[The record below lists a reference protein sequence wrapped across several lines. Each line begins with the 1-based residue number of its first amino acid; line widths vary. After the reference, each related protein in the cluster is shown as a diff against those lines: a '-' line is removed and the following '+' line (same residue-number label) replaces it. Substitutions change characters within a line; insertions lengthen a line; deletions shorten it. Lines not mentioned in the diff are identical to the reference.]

1 MAREAAKPKKAAAKK
16 DQPKK
21 EKQVV
26 QKAAKPANRVSK
38 PAAKTARPGVKAAQ
52 AAAKAAPQAPKKTSV
67 RGAKGKKGKVNRGDK
82 FYCDECGLA
91 VTVDEACGCA
101 ACDIICCGTEMQP
114 TK

>member
-1 MAREAAKPKKAAAKK
+1 MAKEAVK
-16 DQPKK
+16 PKK

-26 QKAAKPANRVSK
+26 KKAAKAAAKPANRVSE
-38 PAAKTARPGVKAAQ
+38 PAVKAAQ
-52 AAAKAAPQAPKKTSV
+52 AAAKAAPQAPKKASV
-67 RGAKGKKGKVNRGDK
+67 RGARGKKSKVNRGDK
-82 FYCDECGLA
+82 FYCNECGLV